1 MELQVSGG
9 GLAWH
14 TSAPLHK
21 SCPLM
26 LPAWHL
32 TRLEGGGGSL
42 SWEEQGEGHLL
53 GRGWGGGWGGGGG
66 GGGWWWW
73 W

>member
-32 TRLEGGGGSL
+32 TRLEGGGSSL
-42 SWEEQGEGHLL
+42 SWEEQDEGHLL
-53 GRGWGGGWGGGGG
+53 GGGVGW
-66 GGGWWWW
+66 
-73 W
+73 